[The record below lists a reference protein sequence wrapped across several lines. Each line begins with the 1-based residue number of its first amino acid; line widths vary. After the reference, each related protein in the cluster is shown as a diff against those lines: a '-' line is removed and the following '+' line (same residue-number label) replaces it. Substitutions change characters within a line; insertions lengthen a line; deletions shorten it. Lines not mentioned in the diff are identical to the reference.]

1 MIVIAR
7 LRAGRGTN
15 FHGQL
20 GAGLADQLTAP
31 APLAALGEGIVDAYR
46 GYSHTVL
53 PKRGA

>member
-20 GAGLADQLTAP
+20 GAGLADQLTTP
-31 APLAALGEGIVDAYR
+31 APLAALGEGIADAYR
-46 GYSHTVL
+46 GRYHAVL
-53 PKRGA
+53 LKRGA